1 VHAKVVFM
9 TGDPANKYADEVR
22 RLIEQRLK
30 IKGPTLEKA
39 LARAGRLL
47 PQWAHREGRY
57 LARASQMMDHPKLRT
72 MVDQSKFERAH
83 KALISHLKTIDP
95 VERRKTRILGV
106 LGVISFNLI
115 LVVAALLIFLMWR
128 GYL

>member
-1 VHAKVVFM
+1 VHAKAVFM

-22 RLIEQRLK
+22 RLIVQRLK

-57 LARASQMMDHPKLRT
+57 LAQASQMMGHPKLRA
-72 MVDQSKFERAH
+72 MVDQSKFEKAH

-106 LGVISFNLI
+106 LGGISFNLI
-115 LVVAALLIFLMWR
+115 LVVAALLIFLVWR